1 MVGQDPAGRVRNEK
15 ETTKVEED
23 VEQREK
29 DEMSRQDRLR
39 HYRQAYERERQKE
52 EILSGK
58 LDQAQQKNADLT
70 ARLTRIKGSGLWKL
84 SKPLRDAIHWLQ
96 RTRERLGYYGSI
108 KGIVRKLQS
117 KSIERKA
124 RARYGKASFP
134 DAEEARR
141 QRETKFDTDVT
152 FSILVPLYNT
162 PEKFLRQAI
171 ESVLAQ
177 TYEKWQLCLADG
189 SDDAHEEVGRICR
202 EYANA
207 DTAGR
212 ISYEKLEKNEGI
224 SGNTNACLSMARGN
238 YIALFDH
245 DDVLHPSV
253 LYEYM
258 KAICGQNADYI
269 YCDEA
274 TFHGNKSI
282 DDMITLHFKPDFAPD
297 NLCANNYICH
307 FSAFKRTLLD
317 GTELFRSQ
325 FDGSQDHDMILRL
338 TSRAEHVVHV
348 PKLLYYWRSHA
359 GSVASD
365 INAKSYA
372 IDAAKGAVADH
383 LRRQGWENFEI
394 TSTKAFETIFRI
406 KYEILGNPKISIIIP
421 NKDHLDDLKRCI
433 TSITEKSTY
442 DNYEIIVVENN
453 SVTDE
458 IFAYYEELKKNPDI
472 HIVTYEG
479 DFNYSA
485 INNLGERHATGEYVL
500 LLNNDTQVI
509 TLDWMEELLMYAQRS
524 DVGAVGAKLYYEDN
538 TIQHAGVVLGLGAHR
553 TAGHSHYR
561 VSSNNLG
568 YMGRLCYAQDVMA
581 VTGAC
586 LMMRRSLFEELGGLD
601 ESFAVSLNDVDLC
614 IRAWKAGYLNV
625 FTPFAELYHYESVS
639 RGLDD
644 QGEKAQRYNRES
656 EAFRARWKE
665 LLDKGDPYYNPN
677 FSLDRS
683 DFALRTDIG

>member
-39 HYRQAYERERQKE
+39 YYRQAYERERQKE

-96 RTRERLGYYGSI
+96 RTRERLGHYGSI

-683 DFALRTDIG
+683 DFALRTDI